1 MTAEPQPGYDPDGID
16 PAWWLDLLP
25 PTPTD
30 PVTGDAVQLPVDV
43 DGEGEDVLG
52 GSPGWQNPEVVSLEL
67 ARRAQDAPDGSR
79 QQQVLRVLC
88 QASSAMLEPDDWAEP
103 FRPFA
108 EWADGSRSSL
118 PSDLD
123 PDQLALLAVLAP
135 MLDHVPMRARVA
147 DIAWTYGDRSDSE
160 LLRLAIDGYLASPL
174 ERNAWHQLSK
184 DAWLRGVE
192 LTQRRGKG
200 EAARLAAAVDE
211 MVDRILRGT
220 TADGFMLVDLGDIVR
235 RVGRVDAAR
244 AQQIADHF
252 TALAAKSNTRF
263 ARHLERTAQ
272 RFLHVA
278 GDNSAVLDS
287 QVRVADP
294 YVAEGD
300 QRIAVGSGAEM
311 AAGHFFEKAITVL
324 TGLPRSYR
332 LEHGIDE
339 RVDELR
345 RRLGDNRHATLEA
358 MVAFEPDPI
367 DITKYV
373 AEAQR
378 TVAGLPRLE
387 ALVRLAVIH
396 PLIDAEQAFKDA
408 RESLQEMPLSRLFGR
423 ATYAADGRKV
433 AVGDGGV
440 GDPDEAEQWSA
451 VLRTFTIRVDLAT
464 QALIAPALDVISSE
478 HRYDMALLRR
488 LCWDSPTVPQGHVDL
503 WARGLW
509 HGLRGDFPS
518 AVSMLIPQMEQFLRV
533 TLKGL
538 GVNTFTT
545 DPTTGV
551 EMERGLGALLA
562 MDETAEFLGA
572 DLRLELR
579 ALLIEQ
585 EGANL
590 RNDTA
595 HGLLTDGAA
604 WSSASIYAW
613 WLVLRLVVVPVWN
626 MLKADAEPDEPDPEE
641 APEGPES
648 S

>member
-1 MTAEPQPGYDPDGID
+1 MTAESQPNFDLSEID

-25 PTPTD
+25 PTPTE
-30 PVTGDAVQLPVDV
+30 PTTGDAVKHDV
-43 DGEGEDVLG
+43 DLDGEDEDALG
-52 GSPGWQNPEVVSLEL
+52 GSPGWQNPEVVSFEL
-67 ARRAQDAPDGSR
+67 ARRAQGAPDGSR
-79 QQQVLRVLC
+79 QQQVLRVLF
-88 QASSAMLEPDDWAEP
+88 QASSAMLDPDDWAEP

-108 EWADGSRSSL
+108 EWADGGRSSL

-123 PDQLALLAVLAP
+123 PDQFALLAALAP
-135 MLDHVPMRARVA
+135 ILEHVPMRARIA
-147 DIAWTYGDRSDSE
+147 DVAWTYGNRSDSE

-174 ERNAWHQLSK
+174 ERNDWHRLSK
-184 DAWLRGVE
+184 DAWLRGIE

-200 EAARLAAAVDE
+200 EAVRLAAAVKQ
-211 MVDRILRGT
+211 MIDRILRGT

-244 AQQIADHF
+244 ARQIADHL
-252 TALAAKSNTRF
+252 TALAAKSNARF

-272 RFLHVA
+272 KFLHVA

-287 QVRVADP
+287 QVRVADQ
-294 YVAEGD
+294 YVAEGN
-300 QRIAVGSGAEM
+300 QRIAAGSGSEM
-311 AAGHFFEKAITVL
+311 AAGHFFEKAIIVL
-324 TGLPRSYR
+324 TGLPRRFR

-339 RVDELR
+339 RVDDLR
-345 RRLGDNRHATLEA
+345 RRLDDNRQATLEA
-358 MVAFEPDPI
+358 MVAFESDPV
-367 DITKYV
+367 DITEYV
-373 AEAQR
+373 SEAQR
-378 TVAGLPRLE
+378 TVSGLPRLE

-408 RESLQEMPLSRLFGR
+408 RESLQEMTLSRLFGH

-433 AVGDGGV
+433 AGGDGGV

-451 VLRTFTIRVDLAT
+451 VLRTFTFRVDLTT
-464 QALIAPALDVISSE
+464 QALITPALDVISSE

-518 AVSMLIPQMEQFLRV
+518 AVSVLIPQVEQFLRL

-538 GVNTFTT
+538 GVNTVTT

-551 EMERGLGALLA
+551 EMEKGLGALLA
-562 MDETAEFLGA
+562 MDRTTEFLGA
-572 DLRLELR
+572 DLRFELR

-613 WLVLRLVVVPVWN
+613 WLVLRLMVVPVWN
-626 MLKADAEPDEPDPEE
+626 MLKTDAEPDFGE
-641 APEGPES
+641 APEGPEDS
-648 S
+648 